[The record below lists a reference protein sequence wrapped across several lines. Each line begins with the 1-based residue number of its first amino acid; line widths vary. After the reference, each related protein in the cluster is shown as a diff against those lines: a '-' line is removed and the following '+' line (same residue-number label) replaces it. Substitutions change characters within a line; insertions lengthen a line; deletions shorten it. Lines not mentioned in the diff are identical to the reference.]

1 MHKLHSFLKALTRWQ
16 CDRQSTGRKVPRKN
30 YVRMRWCPA
39 CVGITDES
47 FELTGPH
54 VLQSC
59 EAVTEL
65 RETLGVKSFTDE
77 SKARGHSLLVAYSD
91 YVNGSNPDG
100 STCNRGE
107 HRRRGGVM
115 EAILEE
121 WLSCW

>member
-1 MHKLHSFLKALTRWQ
+1 MPRTVPKIECSIAAHNSEGSCVTYRL
-16 CDRQSTGRKVPRKN
+16 TGR
-30 YVRMRWCPA
+30 VREYICQLFM
-39 CVGITDES
+39 DE
-47 FELTGPH
+47 
-54 VLQSC
+54 
-59 EAVTEL
+59 A
-65 RETLGVKSFTDE
+65 
-77 SKARGHSLLVAYSD
+77 KARGHSLLVAYSD